1 MINPNIFDAQLLLG
15 KEVLDI
21 AQKLKTDTWVEQVKV
36 PFTVEEAG
44 IEYELSVRRVKKDE

>member
-36 PFTVEEAG
+36 PFTVEEGG

>member
-21 AQKLKTDTWVEQVKV
+21 AQKLKTDSWVEQVKV
-36 PFTVEEAG
+36 VFTVEEGG
-44 IEYELSVRRVKKDE
+44 IEYELSVHRVKENE